1 MNIFFNIAIVGRPN
15 VGKSRLFNRLA
26 HKRISIVH
34 DVAGVTRDVVT
45 HEIRDGIV
53 IMDTGG
59 YGLSGSTSIKEITSS
74 VDDQVCLAIASAD
87 LIFFVVDARDGIM
100 PMDYDIAEMLR
111 KSGKDVIVIA
121 NKIDD
126 ERNERFAD
134 VFKTFGF
141 GDPIKIFLKI
151 Q

>member
-1 MNIFFNIAIVGRPN
+1 MLTNRKNAPFFNIATFGHLN
-15 VGKSRLFNRLA
+15 VGKSRLFNSLS

-34 DVAGVTRDVVT
+34 DVAGVRRDVIP

-59 YGLSGSTSIKEITSS
+59 YRLSGSTSIKEITNN

-87 LIFFVVDARDGIM
+87 LIFFVVDARDGVM
-100 PMDYDIAEMLR
+100 PMDYDIDEILL
-111 KSGKDVIVIA
+111 KSGKDIIVIA

-126 ERNERFAD
+126 ERNEQFAD
-134 VFKTFGF
+134 VFK
-141 GDPIKIFLKI
+141 IF
-151 Q
+151 